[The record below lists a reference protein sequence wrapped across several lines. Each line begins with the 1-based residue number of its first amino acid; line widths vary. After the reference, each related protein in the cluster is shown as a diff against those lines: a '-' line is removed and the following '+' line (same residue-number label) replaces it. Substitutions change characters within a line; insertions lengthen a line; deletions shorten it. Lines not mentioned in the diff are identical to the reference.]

1 MDELH
6 KQAKAT
12 LGIAQNL
19 RSAVK
24 LPPGED
30 LNEWLAVHVSSLLL
44 NNIFICLFSWAG
56 AWARGLSAEFLE
68 TV

>member
-19 RSAVK
+19 RVAVK

-30 LNEWLAVHVSSLLL
+30 VNEWLAVHVF
-44 NNIFICLFSWAG
+44 IFSFIHHNFM
-56 AWARGLSAEFLE
+56 R
-68 TV
+68 

>member
-24 LPPGED
+24 LPANED
-30 LNEWLAVHVSSLLL
+30 LNEWLAVHVFISP
-44 NNIFICLFSWAG
+44 NISRMFQFP
-56 AWARGLSAEFLE
+56 F
-68 TV
+68 